1 MTSTS
6 IYDIRNMND
15 CLVYVNNLEMLCI
28 ASKTSPMRCERMKQ
42 NLLEYCNTHFNI
54 NNSTNKKDCIDY
66 NSNIEKSCENPYSI
80 SCERLKYTF
89 IEYCLK
95 KYK

>member
-1 MTSTS
+1 MTS
-6 IYDIRNMND
+6 IYDIKNIND
-15 CLVYVNNLEMLCI
+15 CVVYVNNLEMLCF

-42 NLLEYCNTHFNI
+42 NLLEYCNVNFNI
-54 NNSTNKKDCIDY
+54 KNKNDCIDY
-66 NSNIEKSCENPYSI
+66 SNNIEKSCENPSSV
-80 SCERLKYTF
+80 SCDRLKYTF